1 VSVTGRLSIGKVFVP
16 GGMPELTY
24 VPRTERHLETSLA
37 EVEDNLCKLVVV
49 TGATKTGKTVLVRK
63 VLDAGRPIVWID
75 GGLVGSESDFWQE
88 CLRALNADLILER
101 EEGQTQTSGSKI
113 GGSVSAKVLGSGLTA
128 SGELNEGESSAA
140 RVKVAPTGTLARRA
154 IETMKNCNAILVV
167 DDFHYLSRDLQGKVV
182 RALKGEIFKGF
193 PAVAIAIPHRR
204 YDAVRVEREMNGR
217 LEPIKVPE
225 WSVGEL
231 MEIPAKGFPL
241 LGMTISEDLTRALAS
256 EAYGSPHLMQ
266 EFCKALAKKTE
277 RLAATSAD
285 EQFTD
290 DIYIDIA
297 EHTGRVVFDKL
308 ASGPR
313 QRTDRKP
320 RRLTSGGEADIY
332 RVVLMALSRI
342 EPGMKRINYET
353 LRGAIRDLLLADDVP
368 QAHEVTRVL
377 EKMAEIASK
386 DEMSVKVLDWDK
398 EEQILHVTDPF
409 FAFFLKW
416 ARDYVDAAEP
426 RD

>member
-1 VSVTGRLSIGKVFVP
+1 
-16 GGMPELTY
+16 MPELTY
-24 VPRTERHLETSLA
+24 VPRTERHLETTLA

-63 VLDAGRPIVWID
+63 VLDTGRPIVWID
-75 GGLVGSESDFWQE
+75 GGVVTSEGDFWHE
-88 CLRALNADLILER
+88 CLRALDLDLLLER
-101 EEGQTQTSGSKI
+101 EDASGNTTGSKV
-113 GGSVSAKVLGSGLTA
+113 GSDAAAKLFGVGLSA
-128 SGELNEGESSAA
+128 SGEVTDGQSSAA
-140 RVKVAPTGTLARRA
+140 KTKSSPTGTLARRA
-154 IETMKNCNAILVV
+154 LDAMNAANAILVV
-167 DDFHYLSRDLQGKVV
+167 DDFHYLNRDLQGRIV
-182 RALKGEIFKGF
+182 RSLKGEIFKGF

-217 LEPIKVPE
+217 LEPIKVPD
-225 WSVGEL
+225 WSIEEL

-241 LGMTISEDLTRALAS
+241 LGMAISEKLTRRLAT

-266 EFCKALAKKTE
+266 EFCKALAKRTE
-277 RLAATSAD
+277 RAD
-285 EQFTD
+285 ETDADREFTD
-290 DIYIDIA
+290 DIFTEIA

-320 RRLTSGGEADIY
+320 RRLSAGGEADIY

-353 LRGAIRDLLLADDVP
+353 LRGAIRDLLVSEDVP

-398 EEQILHVTDPF
+398 DEQILHITDPF

-416 ARDYVDAAEP
+416 ARDYVDARESV
-426 RD
+426 D

>member
-1 VSVTGRLSIGKVFVP
+1 MGQITIGKVFVP

-24 VPRTERHLETSLA
+24 VPRTERHLESSLS

-49 TGATKTGKTVLVRK
+49 TGPTKTGKTVLVKK
-63 VLDAGRPIVWID
+63 VLDTGRSIVWID
-75 GGLVGSESDFWQE
+75 GGIVTEEEDFWNE
-88 CLRALNADLILER
+88 CFRGLDLDLVLEH
-101 EEGQTQTSGSKI
+101 EDSDTSCDGSKLS
-113 GGSVSAKVLGSGLTA
+113 GGLAAKLFGSGV
-128 SGELNEGESSAA
+128 SSSAEVNDS
-140 RVKVAPTGTLARRA
+140 RSKGTRTKTTPSGTLARKA
-154 IETMKNCNAILVV
+154 INAMSAANAILVV
-167 DDFHYLSRDLQGKVV
+167 DDFHYLPRELQGRVV
-182 RALKGEIFKGF
+182 RSLKGEIFKGF
-193 PAVAIAIPHRR
+193 PAIFIAIPHRR

-217 LEPIKVPE
+217 LEPIQVPD
-225 WSVGEL
+225 WSIEEL
-231 MEIPAKGFPL
+231 MEIAAKGFPL
-241 LGMTISEDLTRALAS
+241 LGMTISPRLTRDLAS

-266 EFCKALAKKTE
+266 EFCKALAKRTE
-277 RLAATSAD
+277 RGSNTQAD
-285 EQFTD
+285 KQFD
-290 DIYIDIA
+290 ESLYVEIA

-313 QRTDRKP
+313 QRTDRKA
-320 RRLTSGGEADIY
+320 RRLAGGGEADIY

-342 EPGMKRINYET
+342 EPGMRRINYET
-353 LRGAIRDLLLADDVP
+353 LRGAIRDLLISDDIP

-416 ARDYVDAAEP
+416 ARDYVDTHQTQE
-426 RD
+426 

>member
-1 VSVTGRLSIGKVFVP
+1 MTTSVPTIGQVFVP

-24 VPRTERHLETSLA
+24 VPRTERHLETNLA

-63 VLDAGRPIVWID
+63 VLSTGRSIVWID
-75 GGLVGSESDFWQE
+75 GGLVTTEDGFWHD
-88 CLRALNADLILER
+88 CLRALEVDIVLET
-101 EEGQTQTSGSKI
+101 ETTEIGTQGSKL
-113 GGSVSAKVLGSGLTA
+113 LGSGSAHLFGTGVKAEAEVSDGRTA
-128 SGELNEGESSAA
+128 GSKSKAA
-140 RVKVAPTGTLARRA
+140 PSGTLGVKAINAMRA
-154 IETMKNCNAILVV
+154 AKAILVI
-167 DDFHYLSRDLQGKVV
+167 DDFHYLPRDIQGRLV
-182 RALKGEIFKGF
+182 RALKGEIFRGF
-193 PAVAIAIPHRR
+193 PTVVIAIPHRR

-217 LEPIKVPE
+217 LEPIRVPD
-225 WSVGEL
+225 WTVDEL
-231 MEIPAKGFPL
+231 MQIASKGFPI
-241 LGMTISEDLTRALAS
+241 LGMVISNKLTESLAA

-266 EFCKALAKKTE
+266 EFCKAVAKRTQ
-277 RLAATSAD
+277 RAGGAQAD
-285 EQFTD
+285 DNFD
-290 DIYIDIA
+290 DSIFVEIA

-313 QRTDRKP
+313 PRTDRKA
-320 RRLTSGGEADIY
+320 RRLIAGGDADIY

-342 EPGMKRINYET
+342 EPGMRKINYER
-353 LRGAIRDLLLADDVP
+353 LRGAIRDLLQTDDVP

-416 ARDYVDAAEP
+416 ARNYVDSEAVV
-426 RD
+426 D

>member
-1 VSVTGRLSIGKVFVP
+1 MLGEVTIGRVFVP

-24 VPRTERHLETSLA
+24 VPRTERHLETTLA

-63 VLDAGRPIVWID
+63 VLDTGRPIVWLD
-75 GGLVGSESDFWQE
+75 GGLIASETDFWQE
-88 CLRALNADLILER
+88 CLRALGLDLVIER
-101 EEGQTQTSGSKI
+101 EDGQTKISGNKLN
-113 GGSVSAKVLGSGLTA
+113 GNASAKIFGTGV
-128 SGELNEGESSAA
+128 AA
-140 RVKVAPTGTLARRA
+140 DAALSEEQSNISRAKLAPTGTLARKA
-154 IETMKNCNAILVV
+154 IESMKAANAILVV

-182 RALKGEIFKGF
+182 RSLKGEIFRGF

-217 LEPIKVPE
+217 LEPIRVPE
-225 WSVGEL
+225 WSVDEL
-231 MEIPAKGFPL
+231 IEIASKGFPL
-241 LGMTISEDLTRALAS
+241 LGMSISESLTRSLAS

-277 RLAATSAD
+277 RSDTKSAD
-285 EQFTD
+285 DNFDTA
-290 DIYIDIA
+290 IYVDIA

-313 QRTDRKP
+313 QRTDRKA
-320 RRLTSGGEADIY
+320 RRLSSGGEADIY

-353 LRGAIRDLLLADDVP
+353 LRGAIRDLLISEDVP

-398 EEQILHVTDPF
+398 DEQILHITDPF

-416 ARDYVDAAEP
+416 AREYVDSP
-426 RD
+426 DPND

>member
-1 VSVTGRLSIGKVFVP
+1 MATSVPTIGQVFVP

-24 VPRTERHLETSLA
+24 VPRTERHLETNLA

-63 VLDAGRPIVWID
+63 VLNTGRPIVWID
-75 GGLVGSESDFWQE
+75 GGLVTTEEGFWHD
-88 CLRALNADLILER
+88 CLRALGLDIVLETENTESDTR
-101 EEGQTQTSGSKI
+101 GNKLSGS
-113 GGSVSAKVLGSGLTA
+113 GSAKLFGSGVTA
-128 SGELNEGESSAA
+128 GAEVSDGRTAA
-140 RVKVAPTGTLARRA
+140 SKTKAAPSGTLGLKAINAMNDAR
-154 IETMKNCNAILVV
+154 AILVI
-167 DDFHYLSRDLQGKVV
+167 DDFHYLSRDLQGRLV
-182 RALKGEIFKGF
+182 RALKGEIFRGF
-193 PAVAIAIPHRR
+193 PAVVIAIPHRR

-217 LEPIKVPE
+217 LEPIRVPD
-225 WSVGEL
+225 WTVDEL
-231 MEIPAKGFPL
+231 MEIASKGFPL
-241 LGMTISEDLTRALAS
+241 LGMRISEKLTRDLAE

-266 EFCKALAKKTE
+266 EFCKALAKRTQRSGITK
-277 RLAATSAD
+277 AD
-285 EQFTD
+285 NSFNQNIFIE
-290 DIYIDIA
+290 IA

-313 QRTDRKP
+313 QRTDRKA
-320 RRLTSGGEADIY
+320 RRLTAGGEADIY

-342 EPGMKRINYET
+342 EPGMRKINYET
-353 LRGAIRDLLLADDVP
+353 LRGAIRDLLHSDDVP

-416 ARDYVDAAEP
+416 ARTYVDAEGGA
-426 RD
+426 D

>member
-1 VSVTGRLSIGKVFVP
+1 MTTGLSIGKVFVP

-24 VPRTERHLETSLA
+24 VPRTERHLESTLS

-63 VLDAGRPIVWID
+63 VLGTGRPVVWID
-75 GGLVGSESDFWQE
+75 GGLITSESDFWHE
-88 CLRALNADLILER
+88 CLRALDLDLVVER
-101 EEGQTQTSGSKI
+101 EDGSTSSKGEKAS
-113 GGSVSAKVLGSGLTA
+113 GGASAKLFGVGI
-128 SGELNEGESSAA
+128 SAA
-140 RVKVAPTGTLARRA
+140 GEVTDGRSSTAKTKITPTGTLARKA
-154 IETMKNCNAILVV
+154 LTAMIDADAVLVV
-167 DDFHYLSRDLQGKVV
+167 DDFHYLSRELQGRVV
-182 RALKGEIFKGF
+182 RSLKGEIFRGF

-217 LEPIKVPE
+217 LEPIQVPE
-225 WSVGEL
+225 WSIEEL

-241 LGMTISEDLTRALAS
+241 LGMEVSEALTRALAT

-266 EFCKALAKKTE
+266 EFCKALAKRTQRAGATDADNEFTE
-277 RLAATSAD
+277 
-285 EQFTD
+285 
-290 DIYIDIA
+290 DIYTEIA

-320 RRLTSGGEADIY
+320 RRLQRRGEADIY

-353 LRGAIRDLLLADDVP
+353 LRGAIRDLLIAEDVP

-416 ARDYVDAAEP
+416 ARDYVDAEQAG
-426 RD
+426 D